1 MANPKSSKEKN
12 PRLSVGNDESEAILP
27 EIRVSDLEGR
37 GVAWAGLNL
46 ERQLLLWI
54 ITLFS
59 LGAILYFLSPV
70 LAPFVAGTAL
80 GYLLDPV
87 ADRLQKLGLSRL
99 SAALLL
105 LVLFIAV
112 VVTATLVLFP
122 ILSRQLAGL
131 ITALPGYLQ
140 TLQGLISDWHE
151 RFTSDYFSEFLE
163 KMGLSG
169 AASSFDVQKYINEL
183 IDQVTNVAG
192 DFLKSL
198 IWRGYALINVIS
210 LIVITPV
217 VAFYMLLDWDDMIS
231 VIDNLVPPRHRTD
244 VRLLAR
250 DIDRA
255 LAGFVRGQ
263 SLVCLFL
270 GVWYAIGL
278 SSIGLNF
285 GFLIGVIAGCLSF
298 IPYVGSITAFVFSI
312 IIAIVQGWPHI
323 HLAVEAIALVTI
335 GLVMDGYVL
344 SPRLVGASVGLHPVW
359 IMFALLSF
367 GALFGFTGL
376 IVAVPTAA
384 AIGAVMRFL
393 ARRYQASGLFRGH
406 EEAQSGTGR
415 V

>member
-415 V
+415 G